1 MKTEGQWCA
10 NKGCRDVGKVDAGN
24 IVVHSYVARRYACRT
39 CRQTFNADKGTFF
52 ETIRSD
58 RLAII
63 EVFAL
68 LSERNSLRAIERL
81 RQHPHKVLLRWLGL
95 AGQQGAAV
103 SAHLIRNLRVTQA
116 QVDELWTFVKK
127 SKSTWSPTI
136 PLTAVTPGSGAPS
149 LCPAACGSSAISVMS
164 GARPKP

>member
-1 MKTEGQWCA
+1 MKTDDQWCA
-10 NKGCRDVGKVDAGN
+10 NKQCRDVGKVNVGN
-24 IVVHSYVARRYACRT
+24 IVVHSYIERRFACRT
-39 CRQTFNADKGTFF
+39 CRQTFSADKGTFF
-52 ETIRSD
+52 ETIRSE

-81 RQHPHKVLLRWLGL
+81 RHHPHKVLLRWLGL

-127 SKSTWSPTI
+127 SRNTWSLTI
-136 PLTAVTPGSGAPS
+136 PPTLATPGFGAPS
-149 LCPAACGSSAISVMS
+149 RCLADCGSSVISVMR